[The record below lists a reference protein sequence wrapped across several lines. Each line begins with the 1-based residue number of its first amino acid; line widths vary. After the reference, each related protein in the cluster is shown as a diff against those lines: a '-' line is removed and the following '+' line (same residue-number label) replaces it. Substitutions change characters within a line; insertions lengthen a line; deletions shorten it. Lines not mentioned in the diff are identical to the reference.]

1 MEYLELFAARRKII
15 RKIELKKKWI
25 SGNKH
30 VQKRYEIISEM
41 LFYNKLKYCQ
51 FLKPQRD
58 NEYEESNIEIDYTDV
73 DKNLEYP
80 MRPLILQ

>member
-1 MEYLELFAARRKII
+1 
-15 RKIELKKKWI
+15 
-25 SGNKH
+25 
-30 VQKRYEIISEM
+30 M